1 MPYNTN
7 QSYRWEGTPPRYLIV
22 ASEASIYTGKR
33 SATLFAAA
41 WRIHTLNTFS
51 TGHENAHLGEEVG
64 EALSR
69 YALDPKVSEE
79 ADCVDLCGRALLTG
93 REGEILLDELL

>member
-1 MPYNTN
+1 M
-7 QSYRWEGTPPRYLIV
+7 

-51 TGHENAHLGEEVG
+51 TGHEKAHLGEEVG

-69 YALDPKVSEE
+69 YALDSEVSEE
-79 ADCVDLCGRALLTG
+79 ADCVDLCGRTLLA
-93 REGEILLDELL
+93 RRKGEILFDELL